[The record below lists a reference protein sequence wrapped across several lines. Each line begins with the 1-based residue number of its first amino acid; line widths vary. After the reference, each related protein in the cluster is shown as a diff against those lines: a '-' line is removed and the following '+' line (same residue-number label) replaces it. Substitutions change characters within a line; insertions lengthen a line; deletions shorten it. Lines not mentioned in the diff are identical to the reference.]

1 MFPRKYSSGNE
12 KRKKRMKVEQLI
24 QSQSGALDKYFGT
37 KKQVDI
43 LGSNDNDDE
52 DLVIKEPTHCVSN
65 NENDDLVIEQPSE
78 HMNENEDLGNVE
90 SSESGDVNVECGPLN
105 IYDPSNW
112 DKIDQNLRDLLVE
125 KGPIRGN
132 GLQNGEKQD
141 RKWLVYSD
149 ASDKVFCFC
158 CKLFKQD
165 GNNIHLATDGL
176 KDWKNMGNRLRSH
189 ETSNEHFICM
199 SKWIELESRLK
210 KNETIDRS
218 VQERINKEREHWRQ
232 VLLRIIAI
240 VITLGKNNLAFR
252 GDNEKIYQERN
263 GFFLSLIEML
273 AKFDPVMQEHIQRI
287 QRSGIHYHYLGHKI
301 QNELIQMLA
310 SKIKSTIV
318 ARIKEAKYFSI
329 ILDCTPNVS
338 HEEQMSLVIRCVDV
352 STSLIKVEEF
362 FLEFL
367 KVDDTSGL
375 GLFNVLREAL
385 HTLQLDIGDIRGQ
398 GYDNGSNMKGR
409 HKGVQKR
416 VLEIN
421 PRAFY
426 TPCGC
431 HSLNL
436 ALCDMATSCS
446 KAIYFFRVP
455 LSQTRWESRIESVK
469 AIRYQAPQIRDA
481 LIQLEKEADD
491 PNTKCEAESLVT
503 FEIENFEFLLG
514 MIIWRNLLFAVN
526 SVSKTFQAEDMHIDV
541 AIHQLKG
548 LITFLEKYRETGLL
562 EAMIEA
568 KEVAIEMEIKPT
580 FRERRVIRRKKHFD
594 ENVSEEVMQSAEE
607 SFRKLNSTNDECLK
621 TYCANIEDFLK
632 HDGLMDVDG
641 RDLFSE
647 LKVFKE
653 ILPKEINR
661 PIECALGPTNL
672 RAAPACMDRRR
683 AASLVYTGQWSGS
696 STGSSSPGTGLS
708 TIKRNQNFVAKAA
721 AQRLGQVMA
730 SQTAADDGYGRL

>member
-1 MFPRKYSSGNE
+1 MFPRKYSSRNE
-12 KRKKRMKVEQLI
+12 KRKKWMKVEQLI

-52 DLVIKEPTHCVSN
+52 DLVIEEPTHCVNN

-78 HMNENEDLGNVE
+78 HMNGNENENEDLGNGE
-90 SSESGDVNVECGPLN
+90 SSESEDVNVECGPLN

-125 KGPIRGN
+125 RGPIRGN
-132 GLQNGEKQD
+132 GVNFSLDDKDRHFSSTFYMRQLQNGEKQD
-141 RKWLVYSD
+141 RKWL
-149 ASDKVFCFC
+149 
-158 CKLFKQD
+158 
-165 GNNIHLATDGL
+165 ATDGL
-176 KDWKNMGNRLRSH
+176 KDWKNIGNRLRSH
-189 ETSNEHFICM
+189 ETSYEHFICI
-199 SKWIELESRLK
+199 SKWIELETRLK

-218 VQERINKEREHWRQ
+218 VQEQINKEREHWGQ

-240 VITLGKNNLAFR
+240 IAIPVLPPLVVVFGLDSVDGVTAIVITLAKNNLAFL

-263 GFFLSLIEML
+263 GIFLSLIEML
-273 AKFDPVMQEHIQRI
+273 AKFDPVIQEHIQRI
-287 QRSGIHYHYLGHKI
+287 QRSEIHYHYLGHKI

-310 SKIKSTIV
+310 SEIKSTIV

-329 ILDCTPNVS
+329 ILDCNPDVS

-352 STSLIKVEEF
+352 STSPVKVEEF

-367 KVDDTSGL
+367 KVDDTSRLSISLEWYNAYVLFSSSTKRWKIFKDNVEGL
-375 GLFNVLREAL
+375 
-385 HTLQLDIGDIRGQ
+385 TL
-398 GYDNGSNMKGR
+398 K
-409 HKGVQKR
+409 
-416 VLEIN
+416 
-421 PRAFY
+421 
-426 TPCGC
+426 
-431 HSLNL
+431 
-436 ALCDMATSCS
+436 
-446 KAIYFFRVP
+446 P
-455 LSQTRWESRIESVK
+455 LSQTPWESCIESVK

-503 FEIENFEFLLG
+503 SEIENFEFLLG
-514 MIIWRNLLFAVN
+514 MIIWHNLLFAVN

-548 LITFLEKYRETGLL
+548 LITFLEKYRETGFL

-568 KEVAIEMEIKPT
+568 KEVAIEMEIEPT
-580 FRERRVIRRKKHFD
+580 FRERRVIRRKKHFN
-594 ENVSEEVMQSAEE
+594 ENVSEEVAQSAEE
-607 SFRKLNSTNDECLK
+607 SFRK
-621 TYCANIEDFLK
+621 TYCANLEEFLK

-661 PIECALGPTNL
+661 PIEVMNYLKLMDGCFPNAWIEYRILLTIPVTVASGERSFSKLKLIKSYLRSTMSQKRLNGLAILSIEKDLVDKLDYTNL
-672 RAAPACMDRRR
+672 ISDFAAKNARR
-683 AASLVYTGQWSGS
+683 VVF
-696 STGSSSPGTGLS
+696 
-708 TIKRNQNFVAKAA
+708 K
-721 AQRLGQVMA
+721 
-730 SQTAADDGYGRL
+730 